1 MGYSHINSFYGDHI
15 LHFRRLHPN
24 LLLMALTEQNWNH
37 QNLLGGAVHL
47 FVVVGIIQI
56 GVTVLGPA

>member
-1 MGYSHINSFYGDHI
+1 MT
-15 LHFRRLHPN
+15 
-24 LLLMALTEQNWNH
+24 LTEQLWNH
-37 QNLLGGAVHL
+37 QQLSGRAVQL